1 METMTA
7 YSSRNI
13 FFINEDNE
21 ALIHVISFDNWSNQ
35 DLIQHDAN
43 SNNQIDLH
51 KLIEHMSI

>member
-21 ALIHVISFDNWSNQ
+21 ALIHVLSFDNWSNQ
-35 DLIQHDAN
+35 DLIQHDA
-43 SNNQIDLH
+43 IVII
-51 KLIEHMSI
+51 K